1 MEKRQIEN
9 LQKLLSVTAE
19 FPFLKPLVLRL
30 VKVRPNR
37 FFWLIYKG
45 WKGYAIS
52 RRIYPVKMTM
62 GEWFSALLQFM
73 QIKTQ

>member
-19 FPFLKPLVLRL
+19 FPFLKALVVRL
-30 VKVRPNR
+30 IKLPSNAL
-37 FFWLIYKG
+37 FWLTYKG

-52 RRIYPVKMTM
+52 RRIYPVKMTLK
-62 GEWFSALLQFM
+62 EWFSALLQFM
-73 QIKTQ
+73 SIKTQ